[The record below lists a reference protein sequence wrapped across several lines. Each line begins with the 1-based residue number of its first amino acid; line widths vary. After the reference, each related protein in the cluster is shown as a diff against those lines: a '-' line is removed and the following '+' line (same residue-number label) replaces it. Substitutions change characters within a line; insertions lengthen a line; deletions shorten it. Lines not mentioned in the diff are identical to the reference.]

1 MNAMKKTEMGT
12 AYGESDENA
21 DVRAA
26 VPAAT
31 DTATVST

>member
-1 MNAMKKTEMGT
+1 MGSLNG
-12 AYGESDENA
+12 ARLEKA

-26 VPAAT
+26 VPAAV